1 MSLLLTQPQ
10 IQSKRQSVLA
20 FKKGQLERPSLHRM
34 YMAFEVLRATER
46 EFPAQLVSTFLYI
59 CTHNGCRQEDL
70 MEATSMTSSSV
81 SRNVT
86 WLGPK
91 HRLGKDGLKW
101 IYREV
106 DPIDP
111 KRYRLYLSRK
121 GEQIAKLLEKTL
133 ESPV

>member
-10 IQSKRQSVLA
+10 IQSKKAPVLA
-20 FKKGQLERPSLHRM
+20 LKKGQLERPSLHRM
-34 YMAFEVLRATER
+34 YMAFEVLRTKER
-46 EFPAQLVSTFLYI
+46 EFPAQLVVTFLYI

-70 MEATSMTSSSV
+70 IEATSMTSSSV

-91 HRLGKDGLKW
+91 HRLGKDGLRW

-121 GEQIAKLLEKTL
+121 GEQIAKLLEQTL